1 MNQASKRVVEA
12 LPKLNEASKDIQ
24 AALQSETATGMGNIS
39 PDGNGTLQENGGYRV
54 SKETAA
60 LLSCIEELSTLYGH
74 IYDALSLTYDGVLQI
89 DRGVVGKA
97 LFDALQVVD
106 SELYSFLSQSI
117 RENLSPSSGVRQI

>member
-1 MNQASKRVVEA
+1 MNRTSKRVVEA

-24 AALQSETATGMGNIS
+24 AALQSETATGVGNIS

-74 IYDALSLTYDGVLQI
+74 IYDALSLTY
-89 DRGVVGKA
+89 
-97 LFDALQVVD
+97 ALQVVD